1 MSRDCYGPD
10 PARQLLSGLRRT
22 VAKVPYFRAWDWPG
36 QVWKTPRPTPGDGM
50 THRNKN
56 TELFEVEPVG
66 SVLCDLSLA
75 KFPVMSV
82 ASTEMPPRMLP

>member
-1 MSRDCYGPD
+1 
-10 PARQLLSGLRRT
+10 
-22 VAKVPYFRAWDWPG
+22 
-36 QVWKTPRPTPGDGM
+36 M